1 MPEKNKIITI
11 SMNYDEACFEIDSFT
26 DLKIQLTGRKTV
38 GSDVEGPISLKT
50 TLSLLHHLYDLV
62 QQSAGI
68 KNEIVICLL

>member
-11 SMNYDEACFEIDSFT
+11 AMDYDEACFEIDSF
-26 DLKIQLTGRKTV
+26 TGRKTV

-50 TLSLLHHLYDLV
+50 TLSLLHHLGDLV